1 LSVVVDRGRGSTTTI
16 ALEIMKGLSG
26 GEDVDAVFQALTHF
40 LDDGEKKV
48 EVYNV
53 GSLDR
58 VGVKRIA
65 EIVGEEMGLEGL
77 GFRFTGGVDG
87 GCGWRGDVKTMRLSV
102 ERLGSLGWKP
112 VLISEEAIRRGC
124 GEILCALKG

>member
-1 LSVVVDRGRGSTTTI
+1 LSVVVDRGRGSTTTN
-16 ALEIMKGLSG
+16 ALEIVKELHGV
-26 GEDVDAVFQALTHF
+26 EDVNAVFHALTHF
-40 LDDGEKKV
+40 LDEKKV

-58 VGVKRIA
+58 VDVRRVA
-65 EIVGEEMGLEGL
+65 EIITEEMGLQNVVFG
-77 GFRFTGGVDG
+77 FTGGVDG
-87 GCGWRGDVKTMRLSV
+87 GRGWKENVKTMRLSV

-112 VLISEEAIRRGC
+112 VLTSEEAIRRGC

>member
-1 LSVVVDRGRGSTTTI
+1 VRLATEAS
-16 ALEIMKGLSG
+16 
-26 GEDVDAVFQALTHF
+26 LTLICF
-40 LDDGEKKV
+40 NPYPPRFFRYV
-48 EVYNV
+48 
-53 GSLDR
+53 R
-58 VGVKRIA
+58 RIA

-87 GCGWRGDVKTMRLSV
+87 GRGWKENVKTMRLSV

>member
-1 LSVVVDRGRGSTTTI
+1 
-16 ALEIMKGLSG
+16 
-26 GEDVDAVFQALTHF
+26 VDAVFHALKRF

-48 EVYNV
+48 DVYNV

-58 VGVKRIA
+58 VGVRRIA

-77 GFRFTGGVDG
+77 EFRFAGGVDG
-87 GCGWRGDVKTMRLSV
+87 GRGWKENVKTMRLSV

-112 VLISEEAIRRGC
+112 VLTSEEAIRRGC

>member
-1 LSVVVDRGRGSTTTI
+1 MCLSVVVDRGRGSTTTI
-16 ALEIMKGLSG
+16 ALEIVKGLLG
-26 GEDVDAVFQALTHF
+26 VEDVDAVFHALKHF

-87 GCGWRGDVKTMRLSV
+87 GRGWKENVKTMRLSV
-102 ERLGSLGWKP
+102 ERLA
-112 VLISEEAIRRGC
+112 V
-124 GEILCALKG
+124 